1 LAEEKKN
8 NGITDNSNDD
18 TSGSATGIGG
28 INSPVQNKAELYA
41 ENMNSAVKITAEP
54 DENEQEEVLGKAYD
68 ARLMKRLI
76 KYLKPYKY
84 WVILAILLTIGVAML
99 STVRP
104 YLTKIAV
111 DNYIVNKDP
120 AGLKNIILI
129 LLATLI
135 FQGLLQYTMTYLTQW
150 IGQKTIYDLR
160 MELFEHIQKLSMSF
174 FDKNPVGR
182 LVTRLTN
189 DIEVLNEMF
198 SSGIVMVFADIFII
212 GGILF
217 FMFSLSW
224 QLTLIALSVVIP
236 LIYAT
241 VIFRKKVRTAF
252 RDVRFFLAKMN
263 SFLQEHISG
272 ILVVKIFSKEERTN
286 EEFKKIN
293 YDHTTANKRS
303 VLYYSV
309 FFPVVELIGAV
320 SGALII
326 WYGGGKVVEGVL
338 TIGVLISFIQYSE
351 MFFRPIRDLSEK
363 YNIMQT
369 AMASSERIFRLLDRK
384 AIIRDPENP
393 AEFNNCRGKIDFKN
407 IWFAYVKEDYVLKDI
422 SFSIKQG
429 EKVAFVGATGA
440 GKSSIMNL
448 LCRFYDAQKGE
459 ITIDGTNIRDI
470 RQSDLRR
477 NIGLV
482 VQDIF
487 LFSDSIGNNISLNN
501 SEISQEK
508 IKQAA
513 EIIGIDNFIEKLPL
527 AYGQNVKERGVT
539 LSQGERQLITFAR
552 ALAYDPKILILDE
565 ATSSVDTHSE
575 ILIQNAIDKLMQN
588 RTSIIIA
595 HRLSTIQKCD
605 KIIVMHKGEIRETGT
620 HQQLLEMGGIYSK
633 LYQLQYKES
642 FS

>member
-1 LAEEKKN
+1 MEEQIKN
-8 NGITDNSNDD
+8 NTAQDEQKSVNKEITADN
-18 TSGSATGIGG
+18 
-28 INSPVQNKAELYA
+28 PVLKDKP
-41 ENMNSAVKITAEP
+41 VTAEP

-84 WVILAILLTIGVAML
+84 WVILAIFLTVGVAML

-212 GGILF
+212 SGILF

-241 VIFRKKVRTAF
+241 VIFRRKVRAAF

-263 SFLQEHISG
+263 AFLQEHISG
-272 ILVVKIFSKEERTN
+272 IMVVKIFSKEERTLK
-286 EEFKKIN
+286 EFKKIN
-293 YDHTTANKRS
+293 YDHTAANKRS

-309 FFPVVELIGAV
+309 FFPVVELIGAL

-326 WYGGGKVVEGVL
+326 WYGGGKVIEGVL
-338 TIGVLISFIQYSE
+338 TIGILISFIQYSE

-384 AIIRDPENP
+384 AVIRDPEHP
-393 AEFNNCRGKIDFKN
+393 AEFSECKGNIQFKN
-407 IWFAYVKEDYVLKDI
+407 VSFAYIKEDYVLKDI

-448 LCRFYDAQKGE
+448 LCRFYDAQHGE
-459 ITIDGTNIRDI
+459 IKIDGVNIKDI
-470 RQSDLRR
+470 RQNDLRKH
-477 NIGLV
+477 IGLV

-487 LFSDSIGNNISLNN
+487 LFSDSIGNNISLSNKDIPE
-501 SEISQEK
+501 SK
-508 IKQAA
+508 IKEAA
-513 EIIGIDNFIEKLPL
+513 SIIGIDNFISKLPL
-527 AYGQNVKERGVT
+527 GYMQNVKERGVT

-620 HQQLLEMGGIYSK
+620 HQQLLELGGIYSR

-642 FS
+642 FA

>member
-1 LAEEKKN
+1 LSEENPKN
-8 NGITDNSNDD
+8 
-18 TSGSATGIGG
+18 
-28 INSPVQNKAELYA
+28 IN
-41 ENMNSAVKITAEP
+41 EP

-76 KYLKPYKY
+76 KYLRPYAK
-84 WVILAILLTIGVAML
+84 WVILAIVLTVGVAML
-99 STVRP
+99 STIRP
-104 YLTKIAV
+104 YLTKIAI
-111 DNYIVNKDP
+111 DSYIVNKDP
-120 AGLKNIILI
+120 VGLRNIILI
-129 LLATLI
+129 LFGTLV
-135 FQGLLQYTMTYLTQW
+135 FQGIVQYLMTYLTQW
-150 IGQKTIYDLR
+150 IGQKTIFDLR
-160 MELFEHIQKLSMSF
+160 MELFTHIQKLSMSF

-182 LVTRLTN
+182 VVTRLTN

-212 GGILF
+212 SGILF

-224 QLTLIALSVVIP
+224 QLTLISLSVVIP

-241 VIFRKKVRTAF
+241 IIFRRKVRIAF
-252 RDVRFFLAKMN
+252 RDVRFYLAKMN
-263 SFLQEHISG
+263 AFLQEHVSG
-272 ILVVKIFSKEERTN
+272 IMVVKIFNKEKRTL
-286 EEFKKIN
+286 EEFKEIN
-293 YDHTTANKRS
+293 YDHTKANVKS
-303 VLYYSV
+303 VFYYSV

-326 WYGGGKVVEGVL
+326 WYGGGNVVQGAI

-369 AMASSERIFRLLDRK
+369 AMASSERIFKLLDRK
-384 AIIRDPENP
+384 PAIVDPENP
-393 AEFNNCRGKIDFKN
+393 VDFSECKGNITFNNVC
-407 IWFAYVKEDYVLKDI
+407 FAYVKKDYVLKNV
-422 SFSIKQG
+422 SFNIRAG

-440 GKSSIMNL
+440 GKTSIMNL

-459 ITIDGTNIRDI
+459 ITIDGVNIKDI
-470 RQSDLRR
+470 RQSELRR

-487 LFSDSIGNNISLNN
+487 LFSDSISNNISLNN
-501 SEISQEK
+501 DKISEDK

-513 EIIGIDNFIEKLPL
+513 KIIGIDNFIERLPEG
-527 AYGQNVKERGVT
+527 YNQNVKERGVT
-539 LSQGERQLITFAR
+539 LSQGQRQLITFAR

-575 ILIQNAIDKLMQN
+575 FLIQNAIDKLMQG

-620 HQQLLEMGGIYSK
+620 HQELLELGGIYSK

-642 FS
+642 LA

>member
-1 LAEEKKN
+1 MAEE
-8 NGITDNSNDD
+8 
-18 TSGSATGIGG
+18 
-28 INSPVQNKAELYA
+28 QNK
-41 ENMNSAVKITAEP
+41 NTAEP

-76 KYLKPYKY
+76 RYLKPYTK
-84 WVILAILLTIGVAML
+84 WVILAIVLTVGVALL
-99 STVRP
+99 STIRP

-111 DNYIVNKDP
+111 DEYIVNKNS
-120 AGLKNIILI
+120 AGLRNIVLI
-129 LLATLI
+129 LLGTLI
-135 FQGLLQYTMTYLTQW
+135 FQGILQYTMTYLTQW

-160 MELFEHIQKLSMSF
+160 MELFEHIQKFSMSF

-241 VIFRKKVRTAF
+241 VIFRRKVRTAF
-252 RDVRFFLAKMN
+252 RDVRFYLAKMN

-272 ILVVKIFSKEERTN
+272 ILVVKIFNKEKKTLDD
-286 EEFKKIN
+286 FKKIN
-293 YDHTTANKRS
+293 YDHTRANKKS
-303 VLYYSV
+303 VFYYSV
-309 FFPVVELIGAV
+309 FFPVVELIGAL

-326 WYGGGKVVEGVL
+326 WYGGGEAVQGAL
-338 TIGVLISFIQYSE
+338 TIGILISFIQYSE

-384 AIIRDPENP
+384 AVISDPKRPLELTECKGIIE
-393 AEFNNCRGKIDFKN
+393 FKN
-407 IWFAYVKEDYVLKDI
+407 VWFAYVKEDYVLKDI
-422 SFSIKQG
+422 SFTINRG

-448 LCRFYDAQKGE
+448 ICRFYDSQKGE
-459 ITIDGTNIRDI
+459 ITVDGINIK
-470 RQSDLRR
+470 DLRQEELR
-477 NIGLV
+477 KNIGLV

-487 LFSDSIGNNISLNN
+487 LFSDSISNNISLNN
-501 SEISQEK
+501 IKIPEEK
-508 IKQAA
+508 IKAA
-513 EIIGIDNFIEKLPL
+513 AAAIGIDNFINKLPL
-527 AYGQNVKERGVT
+527 GYGQNVKERGVT

-552 ALAYDPKILILDE
+552 ALAYDPRILILDE

-575 ILIQNAIDKLMQN
+575 ILIQRAIDKLMEG

-620 HQQLLEMGGIYSK
+620 HQQLLELGGIYSK

-642 FS
+642 FV

>member
-1 LAEEKKN
+1 MAEDKK
-8 NGITDNSNDD
+8 
-18 TSGSATGIGG
+18 
-28 INSPVQNKAELYA
+28 INS
-41 ENMNSAVKITAEP
+41 AEP

-76 KYLKPYKY
+76 RYLKPYMK
-84 WVILAILLTIGVAML
+84 WVIIAIILTVGVALL
-99 STVRP
+99 STIRP
-104 YLTKIAV
+104 YLTKIAI
-111 DNYIVNKDP
+111 DNYIVNKDST
-120 AGLKNIILI
+120 GLRNIILI
-129 LLATLI
+129 LFGTLV
-135 FQGLLQYTMTYLTQW
+135 FQGLLQYSMTYLTQW
-150 IGQKTIYDLR
+150 IGQKTIFDLR
-160 MELFEHIQKLSMSF
+160 MELFEHIQKLSMGF

-198 SSGIVMVFADIFII
+198 SSGIVMVFADVFII
-212 GGILF
+212 TGILF

-241 VIFRKKVRTAF
+241 VVFRRKVRTAF
-252 RDVRFFLAKMN
+252 RDVRYYLAKMN
-263 SFLQEHISG
+263 AFLQEHISG
-272 ILVVKIFSKEERTN
+272 IMIVKIFAKEKRTL
-286 EEFKKIN
+286 EDFKTIN
-293 YDHTTANKRS
+293 YDHTKANKKS
-303 VLYYSV
+303 VYYYSI
-309 FFPVVELIGAV
+309 FFPVVELIGAI

-326 WYGGGKVVEGVL
+326 WYGGGKAMEGVL
-338 TIGVLISFIQYSE
+338 TIGILISFIQYSE

-369 AMASSERIFRLLDRK
+369 AMASSERIFKLLDRK
-384 AIIRDPENP
+384 AIIADPVKPLELIDCKGII
-393 AEFNNCRGKIDFKN
+393 EFKDV
-407 IWFAYVKEDYVLKDI
+407 WFAYIKDDYVLKNI
-422 SFSIKQG
+422 SFRINQG

-459 ITIDGTNIRDI
+459 ITVDGLNIKDV
-470 RQSDLRR
+470 RQHDLRK

-487 LFSDSIGNNISLNN
+487 LFSDSISNNISLNN
-501 SEISQEK
+501 AGIPESK
-508 IKQAA
+508 IKEAA
-513 EIIGIDNFIEKLPL
+513 SIIGIDHFISKLPL
-527 AYGQNVKERGVT
+527 GYGQNVKERGVT

-552 ALAYDPKILILDE
+552 ALAYDPRILILDE

-575 ILIQNAIDKLMQN
+575 ILIQNAIDKLMEG

-620 HQQLLEMGGIYSK
+620 HQELLELGGIYSK
-633 LYQLQYKES
+633 LYQLQYKDS
-642 FS
+642 FA

>member
-1 LAEEKKN
+1 MADEKN
-8 NGITDNSNDD
+8 NNTPEEL
-18 TSGSATGIGG
+18 GS
-28 INSPVQNKAELYA
+28 SQLPKVENKSHEDH
-41 ENMNSAVKITAEP
+41 E
-54 DENEQEEVLGKAYD
+54 EEVLGKAYD

-76 KYLKPYKY
+76 HYLKPYYKL
-84 WVILAILLTIGVAML
+84 VIIAIVLTIGVAL
-99 STVRP
+99 FSTIRP
-104 YLTKIAV
+104 YLTKIAI
-111 DNYIVNKDP
+111 DNYIAQKDP
-120 AGLKNIILI
+120 IGLRNIVLI
-129 LLATLI
+129 LFGTLVL
-135 FQGLLQYTMTYLTQW
+135 QGLMQYVMTYLTQW
-150 IGQKTIYDLR
+150 IGQKTIFDLR
-160 MELFEHIQKLSMSF
+160 MELFEHVQKLSMSF
-174 FDKNPVGR
+174 FDRNPVGR

-198 SSGIVMVFADIFII
+198 SSGIVMVFADVFII
-212 GGILF
+212 AGILF

-224 QLTLIALSVVIP
+224 QLTLIALSVVVP

-241 VIFRKKVRTAF
+241 IIFRRKVRTAF

-272 ILVVKIFSKEERTN
+272 VQVVKIFHREKRTM
-286 EEFKKIN
+286 EDFKKIN
-293 YDHTTANKRS
+293 YDHTAANKKS

-309 FFPVVELIGAV
+309 FFPVVEFIGAL

-326 WYGGGKVVEGVL
+326 WYGGGEVIQGIL
-338 TIGVLISFIQYSE
+338 TIGILISFIQYSE

-384 AIIRDPENP
+384 ITITD
-393 AEFNNCRGKIDFKN
+393 AEKPIEHPDVKGEIDFKN
-407 IWFAYVKEDYVLKDI
+407 VSFAYINDNYVLKGI
-422 SFSIKQG
+422 SFKINRG

-440 GKSSIMNL
+440 GKTSIMNL
-448 LCRFYDAQKGE
+448 VCRFYDVQKGE
-459 ITIDGTNIRDI
+459 VLIDGINIKDI
-470 RQSDLRR
+470 KQSDLRK

-487 LFSDSIGNNISLNN
+487 LFSDSIKHNINLNN
-501 SEISQEK
+501 TLIDETK
-508 IKQAA
+508 IKDAA
-513 EIIGIDNFIEKLPL
+513 KIIGIDTFIERLPL
-527 AYGQNVKERGVT
+527 GYGQNVKERGVT
-539 LSQGERQLITFAR
+539 LSQGQRQLITFAR

-575 ILIQNAIDKLMQN
+575 ILIQHAIDKLMEG

-620 HQQLLEMGGIYSK
+620 HQELLELGGIYSK

-642 FS
+642 YA

>member
-1 LAEEKKN
+1 MAEEQKKN
-8 NGITDNSNDD
+8 IND
-18 TSGSATGIGG
+18 
-28 INSPVQNKAELYA
+28 PE
-41 ENMNSAVKITAEP
+41 
-54 DENEQEEVLGKAYD
+54 ENELEEVLGKAYD

-76 KYLKPYKY
+76 RYLKPYTK
-84 WVILAILLTIGVAML
+84 WVILAIFLTVGVALL
-99 STVRP
+99 STIRP
-104 YLTKIAV
+104 YLTKIAI

-120 AGLKNIILI
+120 SGLTNIILI
-129 LLATLI
+129 LLCTLI
-135 FQGLLQYTMTYLTQW
+135 FQGVLQYSMTYLTQW

-160 MELFEHIQKLSMSF
+160 MELFKHIQKLSMSF

-198 SSGIVMVFADIFII
+198 SSGIVMVFADVFII

-224 QLTLIALSVVIP
+224 QLTLIALSVVFP

-241 VIFRKKVRTAF
+241 VIFRRKVRTAF
-252 RDVRFFLAKMN
+252 RDVRFYLAKMN
-263 SFLQEHISG
+263 AFLQEHISG
-272 ILVVKIFSKEERTN
+272 ILVVKIFSKEKRTM
-286 EEFKKIN
+286 EEFTKIN
-293 YDHTTANKRS
+293 YDHTKANKKS
-303 VLYYSV
+303 VFYYSI
-309 FFPVVELIGAV
+309 FFPVVELIGAL

-326 WYGGGKVVEGVL
+326 WYGGGEAIKGAL
-338 TIGVLISFIQYSE
+338 TIGILISFIQYSE

-369 AMASSERIFRLLDRK
+369 AMASSERIFKLLDRQ
-384 AIIRDPENP
+384 AVIRDPDKPIALNDCKGNIE
-393 AEFNNCRGKIDFKN
+393 FKN
-407 IWFAYVKEDYVLKDI
+407 VSFAYVKHDYVLKDI
-422 SFSIKQG
+422 SFNIKQG

-448 LCRFYDAQKGE
+448 ICRFYDAQKGE
-459 ITIDGTNIRDI
+459 ITVDDINIKDVK
-470 RQSDLRR
+470 QSELRK

-487 LFSDSIGNNISLNN
+487 LFSDSISNNISLNN
-501 SEISQEK
+501 GSIPEYR
-508 IKQAA
+508 IKEAA
-513 EIIGIDNFIEKLPL
+513 SIIGIDHFISKLPL
-527 AYGQNVKERGVT
+527 GYGQNVKERGVT

-575 ILIQNAIDKLMQN
+575 ILIQNAIDKLMEG

-620 HQQLLEMGGIYSK
+620 HQQLLELGGIYSK

-642 FS
+642 FA

>member
-1 LAEEKKN
+1 MAEEKK
-8 NGITDNSNDD
+8 
-18 TSGSATGIGG
+18 
-28 INSPVQNKAELYA
+28 IN
-41 ENMNSAVKITAEP
+41 IIEP

-68 ARLMKRLI
+68 TRLMKRLI
-76 KYLKPYKY
+76 KYLKPYVK
-84 WVILAILLTIGVAML
+84 WVVFSVLLTVGVALL
-99 STVRP
+99 STLRP
-104 YLTKIAV
+104 YLTKIAI
-111 DNYIVNKDP
+111 DNYIVNKDTV
-120 AGLKNIILI
+120 GLRNIILI
-129 LLATLI
+129 LLATLV
-135 FQGLLQYTMTYLTQW
+135 FQGLMQYSMTYLTQW
-150 IGQKTIYDLR
+150 IGQKTIFDLR
-160 MELFEHIQKLSMSF
+160 MELFNHIQKLSMSF

-198 SSGIVMVFADIFII
+198 SSGIVMVFADVFII
-212 GGILF
+212 AGILF

-224 QLTLIALSVVIP
+224 QLTLISLSVIIP

-241 VIFRKKVRTAF
+241 VIFRRKVRAAF
-252 RDVRFFLAKMN
+252 RDVRFYLAKMN
-263 SFLQEHISG
+263 AFLQEHISG
-272 ILVVKIFSKEERTN
+272 IMVVKIFVKEKKTVN
-286 EEFKKIN
+286 EFKEIN
-293 YDHTTANKRS
+293 FDHTKANKRS
-303 VLYYSV
+303 VKYYSV
-309 FFPVVELIGAV
+309 FFPVVELIGAI

-326 WYGGGKVVEGVL
+326 WYGGAKALEGVL
-338 TIGVLISFIQYSE
+338 TIGILVSFIQYSE

-384 AIIRDPENP
+384 PQIVDPENP
-393 AEFNNCRGKIDFKN
+393 VKFENCKGVISFKN
-407 IWFAYVKEDYVLKDI
+407 VSFAYVKKNFVLKDI
-422 SFSIKQG
+422 SFNIKQG

-448 LCRFYDAQKGE
+448 LCRFYDAQYGE
-459 ITIDGTNIRDI
+459 ITIDDINIKDI
-470 RQSDLRR
+470 SQDDLRK

-487 LFSDSIGNNISLNN
+487 LFSDSIGNNISLKNN
-501 SEISQEK
+501 LITESK
-508 IKQAA
+508 IKESA
-513 EIIGIDNFIEKLPL
+513 EIIGIDKFISKLPL
-527 AYGQNVKERGVT
+527 GYRQNVKERGVT

-575 ILIQNAIDKLMQN
+575 LLIQNAIDKLMEG

-605 KIIVMHKGEIRETGT
+605 KIIVMHKGEIREMGT
-620 HQQLLEMGGIYSK
+620 HMQLLELGGIYSK

-642 FS
+642 NA

>member
-1 LAEEKKN
+1 MPEEKKKN
-8 NGITDNSNDD
+8 IKES
-18 TSGSATGIGG
+18 
-28 INSPVQNKAELYA
+28 E
-41 ENMNSAVKITAEP
+41 
-54 DENEQEEVLGKAYD
+54 ENEQEEILGKAYD

-76 KYLKPYKY
+76 RYLKPYTK
-84 WVILAILLTIGVAML
+84 WVVIAIILTVGVALL
-99 STVRP
+99 STIRP
-104 YLTKIAV
+104 YLTKIAI
-111 DNYIVNKDP
+111 DDYIVNKDT
-120 AGLKNIILI
+120 AGLRNIIL
-129 LLATLI
+129 LLLGTLI
-135 FQGLLQYTMTYLTQW
+135 FQGILQYTMTYLTQW

-198 SSGIVMVFADIFII
+198 SSGIVMVFADVFII

-241 VIFRKKVRTAF
+241 VIFRRKVRTAF
-252 RDVRFFLAKMN
+252 RDVRFYLAKMN
-263 SFLQEHISG
+263 AYLQEHISG
-272 ILVVKIFSKEERTN
+272 VLVVKIFSKEKKTIEQ
-286 EEFKKIN
+286 FKKIN
-293 YDHTTANKRS
+293 YDHTKANKKS
-303 VLYYSV
+303 VFYYSI
-309 FFPVVELIGAV
+309 FFPVVELIGAL

-326 WYGGGKVVEGVL
+326 WYGGGEAIKGAL
-338 TIGVLISFIQYSE
+338 TIGILISFIQYSE

-369 AMASSERIFRLLDRK
+369 AMASSERIFKLLDRQ
-384 AIIRDPENP
+384 AVIRDPEKPVAFNVCKGII
-393 AEFNNCRGKIDFKN
+393 EFKSVS
-407 IWFAYVKEDYVLKDI
+407 FAYIKQDYVLKDI
-422 SFSIKQG
+422 NFSIKQG
-429 EKVAFVGATGA
+429 EKIAFVGATGA

-448 LCRFYDAQKGE
+448 LCRFYDAQEGE
-459 ITIDGTNIRDI
+459 ITIDGINIRDI
-470 RQSDLRR
+470 KQSDLRK

-487 LFSDSIGNNISLNN
+487 LFSDSISNNISLNN
-501 SEISQEK
+501 NSIPESR
-508 IKQAA
+508 IKEAA
-513 EIIGIDNFIEKLPL
+513 SIIGIDSFITKLPL
-527 AYGQNVKERGVT
+527 GYGQNVKERGVT

-552 ALAYDPKILILDE
+552 ALAYDPRILILDE

-575 ILIQNAIDKLMQN
+575 ILIQNAIDKLMEG

-620 HQQLLEMGGIYSK
+620 HQQLLELGGIYSK
-633 LYQLQYKES
+633 LYQLQYKDS
-642 FS
+642 FV

>member
-1 LAEEKKN
+1 MAEDPD
-8 NGITDNSNDD
+8 I
-18 TSGSATGIGG
+18 
-28 INSPVQNKAELYA
+28 
-41 ENMNSAVKITAEP
+41 ITAEP

-76 KYLKPYKY
+76 KYLRPYFK
-84 WVILAILLTIGVAML
+84 WVIIAIVLTVGVAMM
-99 STVRP
+99 STIRP
-104 YLTKIAV
+104 YLTKIAI
-111 DNYIVNKDP
+111 DDYIVNKDS
-120 AGLKNIILI
+120 AGLNKIILI
-129 LLATLI
+129 LLSTLI
-135 FQGLLQYTMTYLTQW
+135 LQGLLQYTMTYLTQW
-150 IGQKTIYDLR
+150 IGQKTIFDLR
-160 MELFEHIQKLSMSF
+160 MELFAHIQKLSMRF
-174 FDKNPVGR
+174 FDRNPVGR

-241 VIFRKKVRTAF
+241 VIFRRKVRSAF
-252 RDVRFFLAKMN
+252 RDVRFYLAKMN

-272 ILVVKIFSKEERTN
+272 ILVVKIFSKEKRTL

-293 YDHTTANKRS
+293 YDHTKANKRS

-326 WYGGGKVVEGVL
+326 WYGGGEVVQGVL
-338 TIGVLISFIQYSE
+338 TIGILISFIQYSE

-384 AIIRDPENP
+384 AAINDPEKPLNP
-393 AEFNNCRGKIDFKN
+393 GSLDGVIEFKN
-407 IWFAYVKEDYVLKDI
+407 VWFAYIKQDYVLKDI
-422 SFSIKQG
+422 SFKINKG
-429 EKVAFVGATGA
+429 EKIAFVGATGA

-459 ITIDGTNIRDI
+459 ITVDGINIKDLK
-470 RQSDLRR
+470 QSELRK

-487 LFSDSIGNNISLNN
+487 LFSDSIANNISLNN
-501 SEISQEK
+501 NEIDESK
-508 IKQAA
+508 IIDAA
-513 EIIGIDNFIEKLPL
+513 KAIGINSFISRLPL
-527 AYGQNVKERGVT
+527 GYGQNVKERGVT

-575 ILIQNAIDKLMQN
+575 ILIQNAIDRLMEG

-605 KIIVMHKGEIRETGT
+605 KIIVMHKGEIRESGT
-620 HQQLLEMGGIYSK
+620 HQELLEIGGIYSK
-633 LYQLQYKES
+633 LYQLQYKDS
-642 FS
+642 LTA

>member
-1 LAEEKKN
+1 LAEEITKN
-8 NGITDNSNDD
+8 
-18 TSGSATGIGG
+18 
-28 INSPVQNKAELYA
+28 
-41 ENMNSAVKITAEP
+41 TAEP

-76 KYLKPYKY
+76 RYLKPYTK
-84 WVILAILLTIGVAML
+84 WVVIAILLTVGVALL

-104 YLTKIAV
+104 YLTKIAI
-111 DNYIVNKDP
+111 DDYIVNKNA
-120 AGLKNIILI
+120 AGLKYIVLV
-129 LLATLI
+129 LLGTLI
-135 FQGLLQYTMTYLTQW
+135 FQGVLQYTMTYLTQW
-150 IGQKTIYDLR
+150 IGQKTIFDLR
-160 MELFEHIQKLSMSF
+160 MELFRHIQKFSMKF

-198 SSGIVMVFADIFII
+198 SSGIVMVFADVFII
-212 GGILF
+212 TGILF

-224 QLTLIALSVVIP
+224 ELTLIALSVVFP

-241 VIFRKKVRTAF
+241 VIFRRKVRTAF
-252 RDVRFFLAKMN
+252 RDVRYYLAKMN

-272 ILVVKIFSKEERTN
+272 ILVVKIFNKEKRTLN
-286 EEFKKIN
+286 DFKKIN
-293 YDHTTANKRS
+293 YDHTKANKKS
-303 VLYYSV
+303 VFYYSV
-309 FFPVVELIGAV
+309 FFPIVELIGAL

-326 WYGGGKVVEGVL
+326 WYGGGEAVQGAL
-338 TIGVLISFIQYSE
+338 TIGILISFIQYSE

-369 AMASSERIFRLLDRK
+369 AMASSERIFRLLDRQSV
-384 AIIRDPENP
+384 INDPVKPVEMG
-393 AEFNNCRGKIDFKN
+393 ECRGIIEFKN
-407 IWFAYVKEDYVLKDI
+407 VWFAYVKEDYVLRDI
-422 SFSIKQG
+422 SFNIRQG

-448 LCRFYDAQKGE
+448 LCRFYDTQKGE
-459 ITIDGTNIRDI
+459 ITVDGINIKDL
-470 RQSDLRR
+470 RQSELRK

-487 LFSDSIGNNISLNN
+487 LFSDSISNNISLNN
-501 SEISQEK
+501 KNISEEK
-508 IKQAA
+508 IKAA
-513 EIIGIDNFIEKLPL
+513 ASIIGINNFIDKLPL
-527 AYGQNVKERGVT
+527 GYGQNVKERGVT

-575 ILIQNAIDKLMQN
+575 ILIQNAIDKLMDG

-620 HQQLLEMGGIYSK
+620 HQQLLELGGIYSK

-642 FS
+642 FV

>member
-1 LAEEKKN
+1 LSEENSKN
-8 NGITDNSNDD
+8 T
-18 TSGSATGIGG
+18 
-28 INSPVQNKAELYA
+28 V
-41 ENMNSAVKITAEP
+41 EP

-76 KYLKPYKY
+76 RYLKPYTK
-84 WVILAILLTIGVAML
+84 WVVLAIALTVGVALL

-104 YLTKIAV
+104 YLTKIAI
-111 DNYIVNKDP
+111 DDYIVNKD
-120 AGLKNIILI
+120 AQGLKNIILV
-129 LLATLI
+129 LLGTLI
-135 FQGLLQYTMTYLTQW
+135 LQGLLQYTMTYLTQW
-150 IGQKTIYDLR
+150 IGQKTIFDLR
-160 MELFEHIQKLSMSF
+160 MELFRHIQKFSMKF

-198 SSGIVMVFADIFII
+198 SSGIVMVFADVFII

-224 QLTLIALSVVIP
+224 QLTLIALSVVFP

-241 VIFRKKVRTAF
+241 VIFRKKVRIAF
-252 RDVRFFLAKMN
+252 RDVRFYLAKMN

-272 ILVVKIFSKEERTN
+272 ILVVKIFNKEKRTLN
-286 EEFKKIN
+286 DFKKIN
-293 YDHTTANKRS
+293 YDHTKANKKS
-303 VLYYSV
+303 VFYYSV
-309 FFPVVELIGAV
+309 FFPVVELIGAL

-326 WYGGGKVVEGVL
+326 WYGGGEAVQGAL
-338 TIGVLISFIQYSE
+338 TIGILISFIQYSE

-369 AMASSERIFRLLDRK
+369 AMASSERIFRLLDRQPV
-384 AIIRDPENP
+384 INDPLKP
-393 AEFNNCRGKIDFKN
+393 AELGDCRGN
-407 IWFAYVKEDYVLKDI
+407 IEFRNVWFAYVKEDYVLRDI
-422 SFSIKQG
+422 SFKINQG

-448 LCRFYDAQKGE
+448 LCRFYDTQKGE
-459 ITIDGTNIRDI
+459 IAIDGINIKDLK
-470 RQSDLRR
+470 QNELRR

-487 LFSDSIGNNISLNN
+487 LFSDSIANNISLNN
-501 SEISQEK
+501 NDISPEK
-508 IKQAA
+508 IREAA
-513 EIIGIDNFIEKLPL
+513 SIIGINNFIDKLPL
-527 AYGQNVKERGVT
+527 GYGQNVKERGVT

-575 ILIQNAIDKLMQN
+575 ILIQKAIDKLMDG

-620 HQQLLEMGGIYSK
+620 HQQLLEYGGIYSK

-642 FS
+642 FA

>member
-1 LAEEKKN
+1 LAEEITKN
-8 NGITDNSNDD
+8 
-18 TSGSATGIGG
+18 
-28 INSPVQNKAELYA
+28 
-41 ENMNSAVKITAEP
+41 TAEP

-76 KYLKPYKY
+76 RYLKPYTK
-84 WVILAILLTIGVAML
+84 WVVIAILLTVGVALL

-104 YLTKIAV
+104 YLTKIAI
-111 DNYIVNKDP
+111 DDYIVNKNA
-120 AGLKNIILI
+120 AGLKYIVLV
-129 LLATLI
+129 LLGTLI
-135 FQGLLQYTMTYLTQW
+135 FQGVLQYTMTYLTQW
-150 IGQKTIYDLR
+150 IGQKTIFDLR
-160 MELFEHIQKLSMSF
+160 MELFRHIQKFSMKF
-174 FDKNPVGR
+174 YDKNPVGR

-198 SSGIVMVFADIFII
+198 SSGIVMVFADVFII
-212 GGILF
+212 TGILF

-224 QLTLIALSVVIP
+224 ELTLIALSVVFP

-241 VIFRKKVRTAF
+241 VIFRRKVRTAF
-252 RDVRFFLAKMN
+252 RDVRYYLAKMN

-272 ILVVKIFSKEERTN
+272 ILVVKIFNKEKRTLN
-286 EEFKKIN
+286 DFKKIN
-293 YDHTTANKRS
+293 YDHTKANKKS
-303 VLYYSV
+303 VFYYSV
-309 FFPVVELIGAV
+309 FFPIVELIGAL

-326 WYGGGKVVEGVL
+326 WYGGGEALQGAL
-338 TIGVLISFIQYSE
+338 TIGILISFIQYSE

-369 AMASSERIFRLLDRK
+369 AMASSERIFRLLDRQSVINDPVK
-384 AIIRDPENP
+384 PVEMGECKGIIE
-393 AEFNNCRGKIDFKN
+393 FKN
-407 IWFAYVKEDYVLKDI
+407 VWFAYVKEDYVLRDI
-422 SFSIKQG
+422 SFNIRQG

-448 LCRFYDAQKGE
+448 LCRFYDTQKGE
-459 ITIDGTNIRDI
+459 ITVDGINIKDL
-470 RQSDLRR
+470 RQSELRK

-487 LFSDSIGNNISLNN
+487 LFSDSIANNISLNN
-501 SEISQEK
+501 NNISEEK
-508 IKQAA
+508 IKAA
-513 EIIGIDNFIEKLPL
+513 ASIIGINNFIDKLPL
-527 AYGQNVKERGVT
+527 GYGQNVKERGVT

-575 ILIQNAIDKLMQN
+575 ILIQNAIDKLMDG

-620 HQQLLEMGGIYSK
+620 HQQLLELGGIYSK

-642 FS
+642 FV

>member
-1 LAEEKKN
+1 LSEENSKN
-8 NGITDNSNDD
+8 T
-18 TSGSATGIGG
+18 
-28 INSPVQNKAELYA
+28 V
-41 ENMNSAVKITAEP
+41 EP

-76 KYLKPYKY
+76 RYLKPYTK
-84 WVILAILLTIGVAML
+84 WVVLAIALTVGVALL

-104 YLTKIAV
+104 YLTKIAI
-111 DNYIVNKDP
+111 DDYIVNKD
-120 AGLKNIILI
+120 AQGLKNIILV
-129 LLATLI
+129 LLGTLI
-135 FQGLLQYTMTYLTQW
+135 LQGLLQYTMTYLTQW
-150 IGQKTIYDLR
+150 IGQKTIFDLR
-160 MELFEHIQKLSMSF
+160 MELFRHIQKFSMKF

-198 SSGIVMVFADIFII
+198 SSGIVMVFADVFII

-224 QLTLIALSVVIP
+224 QLTLIALSVVFP

-241 VIFRKKVRTAF
+241 VIFRKKVRIAF
-252 RDVRFFLAKMN
+252 RDVRFYLAKMN

-272 ILVVKIFSKEERTN
+272 ILVVKIFNKEKRTLN
-286 EEFKKIN
+286 DFKKIN
-293 YDHTTANKRS
+293 YDHTKANKKS
-303 VLYYSV
+303 VFYYSV
-309 FFPVVELIGAV
+309 FFPVVELIGAL

-326 WYGGGKVVEGVL
+326 WYGGGEAVQGAL
-338 TIGVLISFIQYSE
+338 TIGILISFIQYSE

-369 AMASSERIFRLLDRK
+369 AMASSERIFRLLDRQPV
-384 AIIRDPENP
+384 INDPLKP
-393 AEFNNCRGKIDFKN
+393 AVLGECRGN
-407 IWFAYVKEDYVLKDI
+407 IEFRNVWFAYVKEDYVLRDI
-422 SFSIKQG
+422 SFKINQG

-448 LCRFYDAQKGE
+448 LCRFYDTQKGE
-459 ITIDGTNIRDI
+459 ITIDGINIKDLK
-470 RQSDLRR
+470 QNELRR

-487 LFSDSIGNNISLNN
+487 LFSDSIANNISLNN
-501 SEISQEK
+501 NDISPEK
-508 IKQAA
+508 IKEAA
-513 EIIGIDNFIEKLPL
+513 SIIGINNFIDKLPL
-527 AYGQNVKERGVT
+527 GYGQNVKERGVT

-575 ILIQNAIDKLMQN
+575 ILIQKAIDKLMDG

-620 HQQLLEMGGIYSK
+620 HQQLLEYGGIYSK

-642 FS
+642 FA